1 MEESNGRGLGLR
13 MREMIRWLLDVRGS
27 SGTSAREP
35 ARPEPTTTDIETMR
49 GRLKWWVRIAETMHG
64 DKRIRQ

>member
-13 MREMIRWLLDVRGS
+13 MREMICWLLDVRGS

-35 ARPEPTTTDIETMR
+35 ARPEPATDIETMR
-49 GRLKWWVRIAETMHG
+49 GRLKWWVRSAETMHG
-64 DKRIRQ
+64 DKKIRQ